1 MWQTSEYLELFPK
14 MHDVK
19 FRKHFGFDP
28 SSFIGLK
35 LRALGGFLHEQREL
49 NQAVTVEHLT
59 SVLYRSESH
68 GKIHILGI
76 SKPVLTDL

>member
-28 SSFIGLK
+28 SFFIGLK
-35 LRALGGFLHEQREL
+35 LRPSGGFLHEQREL
-49 NQAVTVEHLT
+49 NQAFTLEH
-59 SVLYRSESH
+59 
-68 GKIHILGI
+68 
-76 SKPVLTDL
+76 